1 MPTQAGSAFETVVVV
16 VFERFEGVLDIVRHH
31 ALVRAAPIRRRGI
44 DERRLAA
51 FRYQPGSVTSVAPVS
66 NSSQSSF
73 PATASQ
79 DATSER
85 LSSTLRSTTCALRI
99 TIESLPSVI
108 SVLSPVAVTLG
119 AAEVLENAALGA
131 GAAAW
136 RAVSARLT
144 VPILESEQAASAND
158 SASATS
164 VTFFIL
170 PPQQSLDGYAYD
182 LAPEGWQAMCRAR
195 SGRGT
200 CGASTTRERPHMC
213 SRHVAH
219 SPASNRRKCR
229 PL

>member
-1 MPTQAGSAFETVVVV
+1 MPTQAAQPSRPSWLSSSNASKELWMLFATTLSFAPPLSGGAATDTCCAMVV
-16 VFERFEGVLDIVRHH
+16 L
-31 ALVRAAPIRRRGI
+31 PS
-44 DERRLAA
+44 
-51 FRYQPGSVTSVAPVS
+51 GSVTSVAPVS

-85 LSSTLRSTTCALRI
+85 LSSTLRSTTCALRMM
-99 TIESLPSVI
+99 IESLPSVI

-119 AAEVLENAALGA
+119 AAEVLENPALGA

-144 VPILESEQAASAND
+144 VPVLESEQAASAND
-158 SASATS
+158 SASATR

-182 LAPEGWQAMCRAR
+182 LAPEGWQAICRAR

>member
-1 MPTQAGSAFETVVVV
+1 M
-16 VFERFEGVLDIVRHH
+16 
-31 ALVRAAPIRRRGI
+31 AAKSG
-44 DERRLAA
+44 LAA
-51 FRYQPGSVTSVAPVS
+51 MNAASSLELGLWISNSSAVNVPGGAATDTCCAMVVLPSGSVTSVAPVS

-131 GAAAW
+131 GAGAAAW
-136 RAVSARLT
+136 RAVSAKLT
-144 VPILESEQAASAND
+144 VPVLESEQAASAND
-158 SASATS
+158 SASAIS

-170 PPQQSLDGYAYD
+170 PPQQGLDGYAYD
-182 LAPEGWQAMCRAR
+182 LRAIR
-195 SGRGT
+195 VASDVPRAGRPPYGP
-200 CGASTTRERPHMC
+200 REHD
-213 SRHVAH
+213 V
-219 SPASNRRKCR
+219 
-229 PL
+229 

>member
-1 MPTQAGSAFETVVVV
+1 M
-16 VFERFEGVLDIVRHH
+16 
-31 ALVRAAPIRRRGI
+31 AAKSG
-44 DERRLAA
+44 LAA
-51 FRYQPGSVTSVAPVS
+51 MNAASSLELGLWISNSSAVNVPGGAATDTCCAMVVLPSGSVTSVAPVS

-119 AAEVLENAALGA
+119 A

-136 RAVSARLT
+136 RAVSAKLT
-144 VPILESEQAASAND
+144 VPVFESEQAASATD

-170 PPQQSLDGYAYD
+170 PPQQQGLDGY
-182 LAPEGWQAMCRAR
+182 
-195 SGRGT
+195 GT
-200 CGASTTRERPHMC
+200 I
-213 SRHVAH
+213 SR
-219 SPASNRRKCR
+219 R
-229 PL
+229 

>member
-1 MPTQAGSAFETVVVV
+1 M
-16 VFERFEGVLDIVRHH
+16 
-31 ALVRAAPIRRRGI
+31 AAKSG
-44 DERRLAA
+44 LAA
-51 FRYQPGSVTSVAPVS
+51 MNAASSLELGLWIWNSSAVNVPGGAATDTCCAMVVLPSGSVTSVAPVS

-119 AAEVLENAALGA
+119 AAAVPENAALGA

-136 RAVSARLT
+136 RAVSAKLT
-144 VPILESEQAASAND
+144 VPVLESEQAASAND
-158 SASATS
+158 SASAIS

-170 PPQQSLDGYAYD
+170 PPQQGLDGYAYD
-182 LAPEGWQAMCRAR
+182 LRAIR
-195 SGRGT
+195 VASDMPRAGRPRYGP
-200 CGASTTRERPHMC
+200 REHD
-213 SRHVAH
+213 A
-219 SPASNRRKCR
+219 
-229 PL
+229 

>member
-1 MPTQAGSAFETVVVV
+1 MPTQAAQPSRPSWLSSSNAWKEFWMLFATTLSFAPPLFADAGSTSA
-16 VFERFEGVLDIVRHH
+16 VL
-31 ALVRAAPIRRRGI
+31 AP
-44 DERRLAA
+44 
-51 FRYQPGSVTSVAPVS
+51 FRYQPERSTRSVTFRLCPAWIVAGEGSVASSLELGLWIWNSSAVKVPGGAATDTCCAMVVLPSGSVTSVAPVS

-119 AAEVLENAALGA
+119 AAEVLDNAALGA

-170 PPQQSLDGYAYD
+170 PP
-182 LAPEGWQAMCRAR
+182 P
-195 SGRGT
+195 
-200 CGASTTRERPHMC
+200 
-213 SRHVAH
+213 
-219 SPASNRRKCR
+219 
-229 PL
+229 

>member
-1 MPTQAGSAFETVVVV
+1 MVVLPS
-16 VFERFEGVLDIVRHH
+16 GN
-31 ALVRAAPIRRRGI
+31 
-44 DERRLAA
+44 
-51 FRYQPGSVTSVAPVS
+51 VTSVAPVS
-66 NSSQSSF
+66 NSSQSSL

-85 LSSTLRSTTCALRI
+85 LSSTLRSTTCALRMM
-99 TIESLPSVI
+99 IESLPSVI
-108 SVLSPVAVTLG
+108 RVLSPVAVTPG
-119 AAEVLENAALGA
+119 AA
-131 GAAAW
+131 
-136 RAVSARLT
+136 AVSARLT
-144 VPILESEQAASAND
+144 VPVLESEQAASAND
-158 SASATS
+158 SASAIS